1 MPIKDAIKIIMQ
13 ELGKI
18 RVAGHDDCRRMSA
31 ALENL
36 QAIIDALDANAAQ
49 KKEGQTC
56 S

>member
-1 MPIKDAIKIIMQ
+1 MSIQDVCKIIMQ
-13 ELGKI
+13 ELRQI
-18 RVAGHDDCRRMSA
+18 RVSGCDDCRRMIA

-36 QAIIDALDANAAQ
+36 QAIIDALDANTAQ